1 MPKLIVVDGSNIATE
16 GRTEPSLAQLHDAV
30 MALMEEYKGAK
41 VSVIVDAT
49 FGHRISKKERAEFEQ
64 AIANNELV
72 APPAGAVGRGDAFIL
87 AIADK
92 SGASIFSNDSF
103 QEFHGKYKWLFDE
116 GRLIGGKAV
125 PHVGWVFVE
134 RLPVRGP
141 TSRRSVKSGSVVPKE
156 LPKASPE
163 ASKPMPVPKAPPP
176 GVRKP
181 ATRANRATEP
191 APSPARTNRAAAP
204 ARTASMANEV
214 MPYLSFVEK
223 HPIGTK
229 VKAVVE
235 SYGANGI
242 TVKVGDISGYV
253 SLRNMS
259 TPPPR
264 SARDMFK
271 LGDTVALM
279 ISGYTPS
286 RRSVDLGVPD
296 VVTESL
302 KSAAQKPMSKSASKK
317 SGAKKSTTKS
327 AATKVGASN
336 AKKAAPK
343 AIAAKPALKALTGKP
358 APKALPAKSGTVK
371 ATASKSVAKKTAG
384 STAAA
389 KTTPSKPSVAKSS
402 PAKKAAATKAVAKK
416 TVTKKAAV
424 KKSAPAKKA
433 AAKKP

>member
-141 TSRRSVKSGSVVPKE
+141 TSRRSVKSGSVVRKE
-156 LPKASPE
+156 LPKTSPA
-163 ASKPMPVPKAPPP
+163 ASKPMPVPKSPPP
-176 GVRKP
+176 GARKP
-181 ATRANRATEP
+181 AARA
-191 APSPARTNRAAAP
+191 SKDSAP
-204 ARTASMANEV
+204 ARTTSMANEV

-235 SYGANGI
+235 SYAANGI
-242 TVKVGDISGYV
+242 AVKVGDISGYV

-271 LGDTVALM
+271 LGETVSLM

-286 RRSVDLGVPD
+286 RRSVDLGMPD
-296 VVTESL
+296 VVAESL
-302 KSAAQKPMSKSASKK
+302 KNGASKSSSTKVA
-317 SGAKKSTTKS
+317 AKKSR
-327 AATKVGASN
+327 
-336 AKKAAPK
+336 AKKSAPK
-343 AIAAKPALKALTGKP
+343 AIAAKPAMKALTGKP
-358 APKALPAKSGTVK
+358 APKALPAKS
-371 ATASKSVAKKTAG
+371 TASKTAAKKSVAKKTA
-384 STAAA
+384 SA
-389 KTTPSKPSVAKSS
+389 PV
-402 PAKKAAATKAVAKK
+402 AKKASAPVKKSPVKKAVAKK
-416 TVTKKAAV
+416 APAKKSAPV
-424 KKSAPAKKA
+424 KKSATKKS
-433 AAKKP
+433 

>member
-16 GRTEPSLAQLHDAV
+16 GRTEPSLAQLQDAV

-92 SGASIFSNDSF
+92 SGAAIFSNDSF

-156 LPKASPE
+156 LPKPSPE
-163 ASKPMPVPKAPPP
+163 ASKPMPVPKSPPP
-176 GVRKP
+176 GARK
-181 ATRANRATEP
+181 
-191 APSPARTNRAAAP
+191 SAP
-204 ARTASMANEV
+204 ARTTAPARTVAPTRTTAMANEV

-235 SYGANGI
+235 SYSANGI

-264 SARDMFK
+264 SARDMFTI
-271 LGDTVALM
+271 GDTVSLM

-296 VVTESL
+296 VVAASIKDSAQKPAAKKVPGK
-302 KSAAQKPMSKSASKK
+302 KSAA
-317 SGAKKSTTKS
+317 KS
-327 AATKVGASN
+327 AA
-336 AKKAAPK
+336 KKAIAAKPTLKAIEAKPAPK
-343 AIAAKPALKALTGKP
+343 AIAAKPA
-358 APKALPAKSGTVK
+358 PKAIAAKSAATKSAVKSAPAKTTTKKVVTVK
-371 ATASKSVAKKTAG
+371 QPAKKAPVKKVGAKKQAAKKTAA
-384 STAAA
+384 TKA
-389 KTTPSKPSVAKSS
+389 V
-402 PAKKAAATKAVAKK
+402 PAKKAAP
-416 TVTKKAAV
+416 KKA
-424 KKSAPAKKA
+424 
-433 AAKKP
+433 